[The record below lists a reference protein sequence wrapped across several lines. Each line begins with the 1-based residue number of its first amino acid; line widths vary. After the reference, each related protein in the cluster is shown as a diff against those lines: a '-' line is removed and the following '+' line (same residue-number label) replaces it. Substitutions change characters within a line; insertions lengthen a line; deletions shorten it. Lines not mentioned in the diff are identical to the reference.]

1 MRIDKDWVI
10 ICILFCVIAFL
21 SVKVYNM
28 NKQSKIC
35 IEQIHK
41 HDDDTG
47 RYSVIFH
54 DQTIASLKKTNKD
67 LYDSLQVYKD
77 KVDYLLKFKYEKE
90 YSTGTVTIDT
100 TKKDT
105 SDVKVFEYG
114 NNNNDTLNYN
124 LKIGST
130 VEPKWYKLDLKLSN
144 EFTIVNKRD
153 GDLNETTIFPSNN
166 GNISDVTVFKKKNK
180 FWDNFSI
187 GPSINA
193 GYDIINKQFGV
204 NVGISV
210 TYKLN
215 K

>member
-10 ICILFCVIAFL
+10 IGILFCVIAFL

-144 EFTIVNKRD
+144 EFTIVNKRN

-187 GPSINA
+187 GPSVNA

>member
-10 ICILFCVIAFL
+10 IGILFCVIAFL
-21 SVKVYNM
+21 SVKIYNM

-41 HDDDTG
+41 HDDNTG

-187 GPSINA
+187 GPSVNA

>member
-10 ICILFCVIAFL
+10 IGILFCVIAFL

-130 VEPKWYKLDLKLSN
+130 VEPKWYKLDVKLSN

-187 GPSINA
+187 GPSVNA

-204 NVGISV
+204 NVGVSV

>member
-10 ICILFCVIAFL
+10 IGILFCVIAFL
-21 SVKVYNM
+21 SVKIYNM

-100 TKKDT
+100 IKKDT

-166 GNISDVTVFKKKNK
+166 GNISDVTVFKKKKK

-187 GPSINA
+187 GPSVNA

>member
-10 ICILFCVIAFL
+10 IGILFCVIAFL
-21 SVKVYNM
+21 SVKIYNM

-41 HDDDTG
+41 HDDNTG

-130 VEPKWYKLDLKLSN
+130 IEPKWYKLDLKLSN

-180 FWDNFSI
+180 FWNNFSI
-187 GPSINA
+187 GPSVNA

>member
-10 ICILFCVIAFL
+10 IGILFCVIAFL

-54 DQTIASLKKTNKD
+54 DQAIASLKKTNKD

-187 GPSINA
+187 GPSVNA

>member
-10 ICILFCVIAFL
+10 IGILFCVIAFL

-28 NKQSKIC
+28 NRQSKIC

-67 LYDSLQVYKD
+67 LFDSLQVYKD

-114 NNNNDTLNYN
+114 NNKNDTLSYN

-144 EFTIVNKRD
+144 EFTIINKRD

-187 GPSINA
+187 GPSVNA

>member
-10 ICILFCVIAFL
+10 IGILFCVIAFL
-21 SVKVYNM
+21 SVKIYNM
-28 NKQSKIC
+28 NKQSKIY

-166 GNISDVTVFKKKNK
+166 GNISDVTVFKKKKK

-187 GPSINA
+187 GPSVNA

>member
-10 ICILFCVIAFL
+10 IGILFCVIAFL
-21 SVKVYNM
+21 SVKIYNM
-28 NKQSKIC
+28 NKQSNIC

-187 GPSINA
+187 GPSVNA

>member
-10 ICILFCVIAFL
+10 IGILFCVIAFL
-21 SVKVYNM
+21 SVKIYNM
-28 NKQSKIC
+28 NKQSKIY

-144 EFTIVNKRD
+144 EFTIVNKRN

-187 GPSINA
+187 GPSVNA

>member
-1 MRIDKDWVI
+1 MRIDKYWVI
-10 ICILFCVIAFL
+10 IGILFCVIAFL

-114 NNNNDTLNYN
+114 DNNNDTLNYY

-144 EFTIVNKRD
+144 EFAIVNKRD

-187 GPSINA
+187 GPSVNA

>member
-10 ICILFCVIAFL
+10 IGILFCVIAFL

-41 HDDDTG
+41 HDDDTS

-187 GPSINA
+187 GPSVNA

>member
-10 ICILFCVIAFL
+10 IGILFCVIAFL
-21 SVKVYNM
+21 SVKIYNM
-28 NKQSKIC
+28 NKQSKIY

-180 FWDNFSI
+180 FWGNFSI
-187 GPSINA
+187 GPSVNA

>member
-10 ICILFCVIAFL
+10 IGILFCVIAFL
-21 SVKVYNM
+21 SVKVFNM

-187 GPSINA
+187 GPSVNA

>member
-10 ICILFCVIAFL
+10 IGILFCVIAFL
-21 SVKVYNM
+21 SVKIYNM

-77 KVDYLLKFKYEKE
+77 KVEYLLKFKYEKE

-114 NNNNDTLNYN
+114 NNNNDTLNYR

-153 GDLNETTIFPSNN
+153 GNLNETTIFPSNN
-166 GNISDVTVFKKKNK
+166 GNIKDVTVFKKKNS
-180 FWDNFSI
+180 FWNNFSI
-187 GPSINA
+187 GPSVNA

-204 NVGISV
+204 NVGFSI

>member
-10 ICILFCVIAFL
+10 IGILFCVIAFL

-54 DQTIASLKKTNKD
+54 DQTIASLKKTNED
-67 LYDSLQVYKD
+67 LYDSLKVYKN

-90 YSTGTVTIDT
+90 YSTGTVTIDS

-114 NNNNDTLNYN
+114 NNNNDTLNYK

-130 VEPKWYKLDLKLSN
+130 VEPNWYKLDLKLRN
-144 EFTIVNKRD
+144 EFTIVNKRE

-187 GPSINA
+187 GPSVNA
-193 GYDIINKQFGV
+193 GYDIVNKQFGV

>member
-10 ICILFCVIAFL
+10 IGILFCVIAFL

-90 YSTGTVTIDT
+90 YSTGVVTIDT

-187 GPSINA
+187 GPSVNA